1 VKQRERQITGK
12 LGRIKTE
19 RRIKK
24 AFSFAILVV
33 IQKKT

>member
-1 VKQRERQITGK
+1 MNTITGIDEAK
-12 LGRIKTE
+12 RKAELG
-19 RRIKK
+19 RIKK